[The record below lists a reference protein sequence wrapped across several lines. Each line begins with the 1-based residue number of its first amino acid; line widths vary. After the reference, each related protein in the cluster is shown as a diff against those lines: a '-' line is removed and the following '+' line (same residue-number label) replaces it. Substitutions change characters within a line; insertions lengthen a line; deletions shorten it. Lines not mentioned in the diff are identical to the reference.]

1 MFLERTAVKILL
13 LEDEQML
20 SEAIHEYLL
29 ALGHQVV
36 VFYDGYDAL
45 AGLKKETFDLLVLD
59 INVPGIDGLD
69 LLEELHTMKIR
80 PPTIYIS
87 ALVDIEGIS
96 RAYDLGCYDYLKKP
110 FHLKELALRIDKVIQ
125 NSATPQNHIRLSK
138 SYGYDVSTSTLVCDN
153 VTQPLTKRQLQIID
167 LLAKNR
173 GRVVDFD
180 QFRAYIW
187 DDEYVDNAT
196 IRAEVSRLKKSLKED
211 FIQNIRAIGYMIDI
225 PRN

>member
-1 MFLERTAVKILL
+1 VKILL
-13 LEDEQML
+13 LEDERML
-20 SEAIHEYLL
+20 SEAIAEYLL
-29 ALGHQVV
+29 ASGHHVITC
-36 VFYDGYDAL
+36 YDGNDAL
-45 AGLKKETFDLLVLD
+45 AQVKSGSFDLLILD

-69 LLEELHTMKIR
+69 LLEQLHLLKIR

-110 FHLKELALRIDKVIQ
+110 FHLKELSLRIDKVMQ
-125 NSATPQNHIRLSK
+125 NCTIPLSHVRLSK
-138 SYGYDVSTSTLVCDN
+138 SYAYDASTSTLLCDN
-153 VTQPLTKRQLQIID
+153 VTQPLSKRQLQIID
-167 LLAKNR
+167 LLARNR

-180 QFRAYIW
+180 QFRTYIW

-211 FIQNIRAIGYMIDI
+211 YIQNIRALGYMIDI
-225 PRN
+225 PRAY